1 MTGLTPSLATDGG
14 TSDARFIKEYCPVIE
29 FGLTT
34 ATIHKADECVSLA
47 DLEQLTAVYRRFI
60 DLYFQTFGGADA
72 G

>member
-1 MTGLTPSLATDGG
+1 
-14 TSDARFIKEYCPVIE
+14 VIE

-34 ATIHKADECVSLA
+34 ATIHKVDEHVAIA

-60 DLYFQTFGGADA
+60 ALYFETFGGTDA

>member
-1 MTGLTPSLATDGG
+1 
-14 TSDARFIKEYCPVIE
+14 VIE

-34 ATIHKADECVSLA
+34 ATIHKADEHVSIA

-60 DLYFQTFGGADA
+60 ARYFEMFGGADA

>member
-1 MTGLTPSLATDGG
+1 
-14 TSDARFIKEYCPVIE
+14 VIE

-34 ATIHKADECVSLA
+34 ATIHKADEHVAIA

-60 DLYFQTFGGADA
+60 ALYFETFGGADA